1 MKVLILIDT
10 LRIGGIERNALDQA
24 YQLSDRNELGI
35 ILVFNKL
42 GTYKSANFVSTEKK
56 LILEKKLDIRFC
68 ELGLINQVK
77 VIRKI
82 IKNENVD
89 LIIDYTLS
97 GNIKVRAASVL
108 TRKKVV
114 LHCVVQQLASLS
126 APVQRYKRMAYA
138 QFANKLFMNS
148 VNYGVDWSYYV
159 NKNLITKYLFK
170 KNFGIIRNGVY
181 LPRLHVKSNDLT
193 VGTPEVARFIF
204 LGRLKLWKG
213 INKFKNIDF
222 ALGGRASF
230 LVIASDKDDEVVKKL
245 TDIFGVRIQFMFGK
259 TLADFTPQ
267 LGDINIYPVD
277 YGLNA
282 PAIEAVSTNCLE
294 MALLGIPSI
303 VTIGGT
309 NNWPEIR
316 TVGLVQEV
324 DWEKTSSIL
333 EAIARC
339 REVSIP
345 YGNFKYVLN
354 KIDIESNLKAHQR
367 YLNL

>member
-1 MKVLILIDT
+1 MKVLILIET

-35 ILVFNKL
+35 ILVFNEL
-42 GTYKSANFVSTEKK
+42 DTYKSANFISAEKK

-68 ELGLINQVK
+68 ELGLIRQIN

-82 IKNENVD
+82 IKTEDVD

-97 GNIKVRAASVL
+97 GNIKVRAASAL
-108 TRKKVV
+108 ARKKVV

-126 APVQRYKRMAYA
+126 APIQRYKRMAYA

-148 VNYGVDWSYYV
+148 VNYGTDWSYYI
-159 NKNLITKYLFK
+159 NKNLITKFLFK
-170 KNFGIIRNGVY
+170 KNFEIIRNGVY
-181 LPRLHVKSNDLT
+181 LPRLHVKSGDLS
-193 VGTPEVARFIF
+193 VGTPEVARFVF

-213 INKFKNIDF
+213 INKFKNIDS
-222 ALGGRASF
+222 ALGGRVKF
-230 LVIASDKDDEVVKKL
+230 LVIASDKDDGVIEKL
-245 TDIFGVRIQFMFGK
+245 SDLFGARIKFMFGK
-259 TLADFTPQ
+259 TLADFTP
-267 LGDINIYPVD
+267 LPGDINIYPVD
-277 YGLNA
+277 YGPNA

-309 NNWPEIR
+309 DNWPEIR

-333 EAIARC
+333 DGVARC
-339 REVSIP
+339 RELSIP
-345 YGNFKYVLN
+345 YSNFKNISN

-367 YLNL
+367 FLNL

>member
-1 MKVLILIDT
+1 MKVLMLIDT

-42 GTYKSANFVSTEKK
+42 DTYKSANFVSAEKK

-97 GNIKVRAASVL
+97 GNIKVRTASVL

-138 QFANKLFMNS
+138 QFANRLFMNS
-148 VNYGVDWSYYV
+148 VNYGADWSYYI
-159 NKNLITKYLFK
+159 NKNLLTKFLFK
-170 KNFGIIRNGVY
+170 KNFERIRNGVY
-181 LPRLHVKSNDLT
+181 LPRLHVKSGDLT

-213 INKFKNIDF
+213 IDKFKNIDF

-230 LVIASDKDDEVVKKL
+230 LVIASVKDDEVVRKL
-245 TDIFGVRIQFMFGK
+245 TDTFGARIQFMFGK
-259 TLADFTPQ
+259 TLADFTP
-267 LGDINIYPVD
+267 LVGDINIYPVD

-303 VTIGGT
+303 VTVGGT

-333 EAIARC
+333 DGIARC

-345 YGNFKYVLN
+345 YSNFKNVLN

-367 YLNL
+367 YLNI

>member
-1 MKVLILIDT
+1 MKVLILIET

-35 ILVFNKL
+35 ILVLNKL
-42 GTYKSANFVSTEKK
+42 DTYKSANFISAEKK

-68 ELGLINQVK
+68 ELGLIRQIN

-82 IKNENVD
+82 IKTEDVD

-97 GNIKVRAASVL
+97 GNIKVRAASAL
-108 TRKKVV
+108 ARKKVV

-126 APVQRYKRMAYA
+126 APIQRYKRMAYA

-148 VNYGVDWSYYV
+148 VNYGTDWSYYI
-159 NKNLITKYLFK
+159 NKNLITKFLFK
-170 KNFGIIRNGVY
+170 KNFEIIRNGVY
-181 LPRLHVKSNDLT
+181 LPRLHVKSGDLS
-193 VGTPEVARFIF
+193 VGTPEVARFVF

-213 INKFKNIDF
+213 INKFKNIDS
-222 ALGGRASF
+222 ALGGRVKF
-230 LVIASDKDDEVVKKL
+230 LVIASDKDDGVIEKL
-245 TDIFGVRIQFMFGK
+245 SDLFGARIKFMFGK
-259 TLADFTPQ
+259 TLADFTP
-267 LGDINIYPVD
+267 LPGDINIYPVD
-277 YGLNA
+277 YGPNA

-309 NNWPEIR
+309 DNWPEIR

-333 EAIARC
+333 DGVARC
-339 REVSIP
+339 RELSIP
-345 YGNFKYVLN
+345 YSNFKNISN

-367 YLNL
+367 FLNL

>member
-1 MKVLILIDT
+1 MKVLILIET

-24 YQLSDRNELGI
+24 YQLSDRNEPGI

-42 GTYKSANFVSTEKK
+42 DTYKSANFISAEKK

-68 ELGLINQVK
+68 ELGLIRQIR

-82 IKNENVD
+82 IKTEDVD

-97 GNIKVRAASVL
+97 GNIKVRAASAL

-126 APVQRYKRMAYA
+126 APIQRYKRMAYA

-148 VNYGVDWSYYV
+148 VNYGTDWSYYI
-159 NKNLITKYLFK
+159 NKNLITKFLFK
-170 KNFGIIRNGVY
+170 KNFEIIRNGVY
-181 LPRLHVKSNDLT
+181 LPRLHVKSGDLG
-193 VGTPEVARFIF
+193 VGTPEVARFVF

-213 INKFKNIDF
+213 INKFKNIDS
-222 ALGGRASF
+222 ALGGRVKF
-230 LVIASDKDDEVVKKL
+230 LVIASDKDDGVVERL
-245 TDIFGVRIQFMFGK
+245 TDLFGARIKFIFGK
-259 TLADFTPQ
+259 TLADFTP
-267 LGDINIYPVD
+267 LPGDINIYPVD
-277 YGLNA
+277 YGPNA

-333 EAIARC
+333 DGVARC
-339 REVSIP
+339 RELSIP
-345 YGNFKYVLN
+345 DSNFKNISN
-354 KIDIESNLKAHQR
+354 KIDIESNLKAHQS

>member
-1 MKVLILIDT
+1 MKILILVET

-35 ILVFNKL
+35 ILVFNKQD
-42 GTYKSANFVSTEKK
+42 TYKSANFISTEKK
-56 LILEKKLDIRFC
+56 LILEKKIDIRFC
-68 ELGLINQVK
+68 ELGLIRQIN

-82 IKNENVD
+82 IKTEDVD

-97 GNIKVRAASVL
+97 GNIKVRAASAL

-114 LHCVVQQLASLS
+114 LHCVVQQMASLS
-126 APVQRYKRMAYA
+126 APIQRYKRMAYA

-148 VNYGVDWSYYV
+148 VNYGTDWSYYI
-159 NKNLITKYLFK
+159 NKNLITKFLFK
-170 KNFGIIRNGVY
+170 KNFEIIRNGVY
-181 LPRLHVKSNDLT
+181 LPRLHVKSVDLC
-193 VGTPEVARFIF
+193 VGTPEVARFVF

-213 INKFKNIDF
+213 IDKFKNIDS
-222 ALGGRASF
+222 ALGGRVKF
-230 LVIASDKDDEVVKKL
+230 LVIASDKDDGVIEKL
-245 TDIFGVRIQFMFGK
+245 SDLFGARIKFMFGK
-259 TLADFTPQ
+259 TLANFTP
-267 LGDINIYPVD
+267 LPGDINIYPVD
-277 YGLNA
+277 YGPHA

-309 NNWPEIR
+309 DNWPEIR

-333 EAIARC
+333 NGVARC
-339 REVSIP
+339 RELSIP
-345 YGNFKYVLN
+345 YSNFKNISN

>member
-1 MKVLILIDT
+1 MKVLILVET

-24 YQLSDRNELGI
+24 YQLSDRNEPGI

-42 GTYKSANFVSTEKK
+42 DTYKSANFISAEKK

-68 ELGLINQVK
+68 ELGLIRQIR

-82 IKNENVD
+82 IKTEDVD

-97 GNIKVRAASVL
+97 GNIKVRAASAL

-126 APVQRYKRMAYA
+126 APIQRYKRMAYA

-148 VNYGVDWSYYV
+148 VNYGTDWSYYI
-159 NKNLITKYLFK
+159 NKNLITKFLFK
-170 KNFGIIRNGVY
+170 KNFEIIRNGVY
-181 LPRLHVKSNDLT
+181 LPRLNVKSGDLS
-193 VGTPEVARFIF
+193 VGTPEVARFVF

-213 INKFKNIDF
+213 INKFKNIDSAF
-222 ALGGRASF
+222 GGRVEF
-230 LVIASDKDDEVVKKL
+230 LVIASDKDDGVVERL
-245 TDIFGVRIQFMFGK
+245 SDLFGARIKFIFGK
-259 TLADFTPQ
+259 TLADFTP
-267 LGDINIYPVD
+267 LPGDINIYPVD
-277 YGLNA
+277 YGPNA

-333 EAIARC
+333 DGVARC
-339 REVSIP
+339 RKLSIP
-345 YGNFKYVLN
+345 DSNFKNISN
-354 KIDIESNLKAHQR
+354 KIDIESNLNAHQS